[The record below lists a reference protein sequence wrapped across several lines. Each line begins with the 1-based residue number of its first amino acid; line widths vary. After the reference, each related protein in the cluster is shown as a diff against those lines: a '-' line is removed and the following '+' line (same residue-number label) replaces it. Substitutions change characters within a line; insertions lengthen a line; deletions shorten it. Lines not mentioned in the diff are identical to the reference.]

1 MTALL
6 HPAYTGPYPGDIWL
20 VLDDAHQGGLY
31 IQSDRARFR
40 SHAVALAA
48 SLGWITTVS
57 TDGRT
62 YGGVWRITQAGLAA
76 LTHRE
81 HLE

>member
-6 HPAYTGPYPGDIWL
+6 HPAYTGPYPGTLWL
-20 VLDDAHQGGLY
+20 VLEVAHQGGLY
-31 IQSDRARFR
+31 IQSDRARI
-40 SHAVALAA
+40 SAPSVALAA
-48 SLGWITTVS
+48 SLGWITTVA
-57 TDGRT
+57 TDGKT